1 METEHDTLVAMRVN
15 FTARPSL
22 SSHAAAPRPVI
33 LTIQPS
39 CGIPGDFSYT
49 TDSAS
54 LLRMLRQKTELRLS
68 VIETFERELEISKS
82 ARLLSVE
89 MSERTLTE
97 IGYFVD

>member
-1 METEHDTLVAMRVN
+1 MSGNLFAMRVN
-15 FTARPSL
+15 FTARPARAHNSA
-22 SSHAAAPRPVI
+22 STQSVV
-33 LTIQPS
+33 LTIQPA

-54 LLRMLRQKTELRLS
+54 LVRMLRQKTELRLS
-68 VIETFERELEISKS
+68 AIENFQRELDTPKG

-89 MSERTLTE
+89 MSERALTE

>member
-1 METEHDTLVAMRVN
+1 MSV
-15 FTARPSL
+15 F
-22 SSHAAAPRPVI
+22 
-33 LTIQPS
+33 LTIQPA

-54 LLRMLRQKTELRLS
+54 LLRMLRQKTELRS
-68 VIETFERELEISKS
+68 AVIEDFERDLEMSKN

-89 MSERTLTE
+89 MSERALTE

>member
-1 METEHDTLVAMRVN
+1 MRVN
-15 FTARPSL
+15 VTAHPSL
-22 SSHAAAPRPVI
+22 SPHAAAPRPVI

-54 LLRMLRQKTELRLS
+54 LMRMLRQKTELRLS
-68 VIETFERELEISKS
+68 VIENFQRELEISKS

-97 IGYFVD
+97 IGYFID

>member
-1 METEHDTLVAMRVN
+1 VSVNLFAMRVN
-15 FTARPSL
+15 FTARPARAHNMASTQ
-22 SSHAAAPRPVI
+22 SVV
-33 LTIQPS
+33 LTIQPA

-54 LLRMLRQKTELRLS
+54 LVRMLRQKTELRLS
-68 VIETFERELEISKS
+68 AIENFQRELDTPKG

-89 MSERTLTE
+89 MSERALTE

>member
-1 METEHDTLVAMRVN
+1 MRVN
-15 FTARPSL
+15 FTARPSRAQNTASTQSVL
-22 SSHAAAPRPVI
+22 
-33 LTIQPS
+33 LTIQPA

-49 TDSAS
+49 TDTSS

-68 VIETFERELEISKS
+68 AIENFERELDTPRG

-89 MSERTLTE
+89 MSERALTE

>member
-1 METEHDTLVAMRVN
+1 
-15 FTARPSL
+15 
-22 SSHAAAPRPVI
+22 
-33 LTIQPS
+33 
-39 CGIPGDFSYT
+39 
-49 TDSAS
+49 
-54 LLRMLRQKTELRLS
+54 MLRQKTELRLS